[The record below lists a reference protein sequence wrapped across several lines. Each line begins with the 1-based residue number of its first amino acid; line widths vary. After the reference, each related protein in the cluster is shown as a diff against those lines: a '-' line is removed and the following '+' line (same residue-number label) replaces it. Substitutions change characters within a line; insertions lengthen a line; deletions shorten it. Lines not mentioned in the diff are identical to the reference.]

1 MSEAAKESIPMKAPL
16 YLALLHYPVYKKT
29 GEVITTSITPM
40 DLHDIARSALTFG
53 VRRYYVV
60 NPMPTM
66 QYLARRVEEFWRSEY
81 GARFNQTR
89 TEALSILKI
98 CAHLE
103 DGVAEIEAQHG
114 ERPVLVATSARRYED
129 CRLIGY
135 ERLAGMLRVENRPY
149 LLLLG
154 TGWGLIHEFLR
165 RCDWLLEPIQGTGG
179 YNHLSVRGAAAII
192 LDRLCG
198 NRKEG

>member
-1 MSEAAKESIPMKAPL
+1 MSAPPAKASPLKAPL

-29 GEVITTSITPM
+29 GEAITTSITPM
-40 DLHDIARSALTFG
+40 DLHDIARSAMTFG

-81 GARFNQTR
+81 GARYNQTR

-98 CAHLE
+98 CSHLE
-103 DGVAEIEAQHG
+103 DCVAEIEEQQG
-114 ERPVLVATSARRYED
+114 EKPVLVATSARMYED
-129 CRLIGY
+129 CRRTGY
-135 ERLAGMLRVENRPY
+135 EELAKKLREEDRPY

-154 TGWGLIHEFLR
+154 TGWGLIHDFLR
-165 RCDWLLEPIQGTGG
+165 RCDWLLEPIQGAGE

-198 NRKEG
+198 NRNEG

>member
-1 MSEAAKESIPMKAPL
+1 MSAPPAKASHLKAPL

-40 DLHDIARSALTFG
+40 DLHDIARSAMTFG

-81 GARFNQTR
+81 GARYNQTR

-98 CAHLE
+98 CSHLE
-103 DGVAEIEAQHG
+103 ECVAEIEERQG
-114 ERPVLVATSARRYED
+114 EKPVLVATSARMYED
-129 CRLIGY
+129 CRRTGY
-135 ERLAGMLRVENRPY
+135 EELAKKLREEDRPY

-154 TGWGLIHEFLR
+154 TGWGLIQEFLR
-165 RCDWLLEPIQGTGG
+165 RCDWLLEPIQGAGE

>member
-1 MSEAAKESIPMKAPL
+1 MSALSGKASPLKAPL
-16 YLALLHYPVYKKT
+16 YLALLHYPVYKKS
-29 GEVITTSITPM
+29 GEIITTSITPM
-40 DLHDIARSALTFG
+40 DLHDIARSAMTFG

-81 GARFNQTR
+81 GARYNQTR
-89 TEALSILKI
+89 TEALSILTI
-98 CAHLE
+98 CSHLE
-103 DGVAEIEAQHG
+103 ECVAEIVERHG
-114 ERPVLVATSARRYED
+114 EKPVLVATSAREYDD
-129 CRLIGY
+129 CRFIGY
-135 ERLAGMLRVENRPY
+135 DDLAGKLREEERPY

-165 RCDWLLEPIQGTGG
+165 RCDWLLEPVQGAGG

-198 NRKEG
+198 NRKAG